1 LAGESVIKPITGL
14 FLIFWGL
21 VKVFQGWLLL
31 DGGEDFGAAVIFFGL
46 LAALVGGLFLRD
58 SLR

>member
-1 LAGESVIKPITGL
+1 MIKPITGL

-21 VKVFQGWLLL
+21 VKVFQGWLIF
-31 DGGEDFGAAVIFFGL
+31 DGGEDFGAAVMVFGAL
-46 LAALVGGLFLRD
+46 VALVGGLFLRD

>member
-1 LAGESVIKPITGL
+1 MIKPITGL

-21 VKVFQGWLLL
+21 VKVFQGWVLLN
-31 DGGEDFGAAVIFFGL
+31 GGNDFGTALMVFGA
-46 LAALVGGLFLRD
+46 LATLVGGLLLRD